1 MKLRKMISYAM
12 LLLLCVCAAL
22 AEDVPSAEG
31 EAVVYRDQELVE
43 YPEDK
48 TDASYAVPEGVTR
61 VNVTPFWN
69 LHLWRLSMKENGA
82 VKSKHAARCLSA
94 RKHCGVILIGIRVSG
109 RGGGYSPRIHPQQ
122 PREENSRRHMAR

>member
-12 LLLLCVCAAL
+12 LILLCVCTAL
-22 AEDVPSAEG
+22 AEDASAAEG

-48 TDASYAVPEGVTR
+48 TDACYAVPEGVTR

-69 LHLWRLSMKENGA
+69 LHLRRLSMKENGA
-82 VKSKHAARCLSA
+82 VKSKTR
-94 RKHCGVILIGIRVSG
+94 RKVSF
-109 RGGGYSPRIHPQQ
+109 
-122 PREENSRRHMAR
+122 REEALRRVF